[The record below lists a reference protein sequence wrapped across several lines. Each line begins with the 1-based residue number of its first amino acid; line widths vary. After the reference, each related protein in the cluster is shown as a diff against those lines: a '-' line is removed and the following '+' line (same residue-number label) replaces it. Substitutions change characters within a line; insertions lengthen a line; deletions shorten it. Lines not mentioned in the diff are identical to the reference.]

1 MTDFFMRPF
10 RVFLFAL
17 LGLGFGGNLS
27 AALTWTPE
35 NGWSVEGGAFSG
47 LVGQDVQRATEMMN
61 QARAAEERG
70 RTSSAVGTYKKVA
83 KRFPNSVFAPE
94 ALYRLGL
101 LRLSRRQ
108 YYKAF
113 ESFQSV
119 MSLYPNNERFS
130 EVLAT
135 QYQLAEDLMN
145 GARNYHWGMIPSFR
159 SKERSITYFEWVV
172 ANAPFSD
179 YAPLALMNI
188 ARSHRELNNTPFAID
203 ALDRLINNYSQ
214 SLLAPDAYLSLA
226 QTHASLVD
234 GPAYDQESTREAITY
249 FEDFMILFPDDPGLS
264 EAQYGLDEM
273 RTVFAES
280 KMILGNYQ
288 LRYNKNFQAARV
300 FYNEAITSFPDSD
313 VADRARTQLE
323 VVQDRM
329 DERGLIFDED
339 GKLAVDENA
348 PERPA
353 ERKKILGLF

>member
-1 MTDFFMRPF
+1 MPDFSMRSL
-10 RVFLFAL
+10 RVFLLVL
-17 LGLGFGGNLS
+17 LGLSWGGTLS
-27 AALTWTPE
+27 AALRWTPDG
-35 NGWSVEGGAFSG
+35 GWTIEGGALSG
-47 LVGQDVQRATEMMN
+47 LAGQDVQRATDLMN
-61 QARAAEERG
+61 KARAAEERG
-70 RTSSAVGTYKKVA
+70 SKGSALKSYNRVA

-94 ALYRLGL
+94 ALYRRGQIF
-101 LRLSRRQ
+101 LSRRQ

-135 QYQLAEDLMN
+135 QFRLAEDLMN
-145 GARNYHWGMIPSFR
+145 GARNYHWGWLPSFR
-159 SKERSITYFEWVV
+159 SRERAITYFEWVV

-188 ARSHRELNNTPFAID
+188 ARTHQRLNNTPYAID

-214 SLLAPDAYLSLA
+214 SLLAPDAYLALA

-264 EAQYGLDEM
+264 EAQHGLDQM

-280 KMILGNYQ
+280 KMILGDYQ
-288 LRYNKNFQAARV
+288 LKYNKNYQGARV
-300 FYNEAITSFPDSD
+300 FYNEAITSFPDSE
-313 VADRARTQLE
+313 VADRARGQLDYI
-323 VVQDRM
+323 QQKM
-329 DERGLIFDED
+329 DELGLTFDED
-339 GKLAVDENA
+339 GKIALDEDA
-348 PERPA
+348 PERPQQ
-353 ERKKILGLF
+353 RKKFLGIF